1 MTQPADILRFWF
13 EETDPQLHFVSTPDF
28 DAKIRRQFARVI
40 EDEAKRAKDGDHPW
54 METAG
59 GGLALLILF
68 DQFTRN
74 VWRGSGKAFAFDAV
88 ARAIAQAMIDKGF
101 DLDVP
106 EARRSFVYMPF
117 MHSED
122 LADQDKA
129 VELFATRMPEGNT
142 NLHHARL
149 HRDVIARF
157 GRFPYRNGALGRTSG
172 PDERA
177 YLDGGGY
184 APGTKRPAEKT

>member
-1 MTQPADILRFWF
+1 MTAPDQVLSFWF
-13 EETDPQLHFVSTPDF
+13 EDSDPKLHFVSTPEF
-28 DAKIRRQFARVI
+28 DAKIRRQFGKAI
-40 EDEAKRAKDGDHPW
+40 EDEARRVTRGDHPW
-54 METAG
+54 LETAD

-74 VWRGSGKAFAFDAV
+74 VWRGSGKAFDFDAL
-88 ARAIAQAMIDKGF
+88 ARQIARTMVDRG
-101 DLDVP
+101 LDRQVP
-106 EARRSFVYMPF
+106 ETRRSFVYMPF

-122 LADQDKA
+122 IADQELA
-129 VELFATRMPEGNT
+129 IELFSTRMPDGNN

-149 HRDVIARF
+149 HRDVIAKF
-157 GRFPYRNGALGRTSG
+157 GRFPYRNDALGRDST

-177 YLDGGGY
+177 YLEGGGY

>member
-1 MTQPADILRFWF
+1 MTAPEQVLSFWF
-13 EETDPQLHFVSTPDF
+13 QDTDPKLHFVSTPEF
-28 DAKIRRQFARVI
+28 DAKIRRQFGKAI
-40 EDEAKRAKDGDHPW
+40 EDEARRVTRGDHPW
-54 METAG
+54 LETAD

-74 VWRGSGKAFAFDAV
+74 VWRGSGKAFDFDAL
-88 ARAIAQAMIDKGF
+88 ARQIARIMIDRG
-101 DLDVP
+101 LDRQVP
-106 EARRSFVYMPF
+106 ETRRSFVYMPF

-122 LADQDKA
+122 IADQELA
-129 VELFATRMPEGNT
+129 IELFSTRMSDGNN

-149 HRDVIARF
+149 HRDVIAKF
-157 GRFPYRNGALGRTSG
+157 GRFPYRNDALGRDST

-177 YLDGGGY
+177 YLEGGGY